1 MRRLHLIMAALM
13 LACLAAPAA
22 AQQGR
27 ATGSVVDASGRPIKG
42 ATIRASNREA
52 YPPLLTAATDDKG
65 RWAIIGLRGG
75 VWTFRAEAPGY
86 LPSEGTVPIRVG
98 TPGPPMRFG
107 LQRSP
112 EPIPGALSK
121 DIDSEL
127 GAAQALR
134 NEGRYDQALS
144 AYQSIQTKH
153 PKLTALNLVIGG
165 VYRQQAEREQ
175 DTTARQALYGRAIAS
190 YGELIK
196 ADTGNDRAKLEL
208 GLTQRTTGQ
217 TDAATRTFQD
227 IIAAAPNS
235 AAAAE
240 ATAYL
245 QEMKK

>member
-121 DIDSEL
+121 DIDSAC
-127 GAAQALR
+127 AAERRALR
-134 NEGRYDQALS
+134 PGALGVPVDPDQTPEAHRVEPRDWRRLPS
-144 AYQSIQTKH
+144 A
-153 PKLTALNLVIGG
+153 G
-165 VYRQQAEREQ
+165 
-175 DTTARQALYGRAIAS
+175 
-190 YGELIK
+190 
-196 ADTGNDRAKLEL
+196 
-208 GLTQRTTGQ
+208 
-217 TDAATRTFQD
+217 
-227 IIAAAPNS
+227 
-235 AAAAE
+235 
-240 ATAYL
+240 
-245 QEMKK
+245 

>member
-27 ATGSVVDASGRPIKG
+27 ATGSIVDASGRPIKG

-52 YPPLLTAATDDKG
+52 YPPVLTGTTDDKG
-65 RWAIIGLRGG
+65 RWALIGLRGG
-75 VWTFRAEAPGY
+75 IWTFKAEAPGY

-98 TPGPPMRFG
+98 TAGPPMRFG
-107 LQRSP
+107 LQRAP
-112 EPIPGALSK
+112 EEIPGALSK
-121 DIDSEL
+121 NIDSEL

-144 AYQSIQTKH
+144 AYQSIQAKH
-153 PKLTALNLVIGG
+153 PKLTALSLVIGG
-165 VYRQQAEREQ
+165 VYRQQAERE
-175 DTTARQALYGRAIAS
+175 TGTAARQVLYDRAIAS
-190 YGELIK
+190 YGELLK
-196 ADTGNDRAKLEL
+196 ADTGNDRARLEL
-208 GLTQRTTGQ
+208 GVTQRAAGQ

-227 IIAAAPNS
+227 IIAAAPGS

-240 ATAYL
+240 ATAHL